1 MLQELKKDYSMEN
14 ALLARAK
21 EKAMS
26 KTTWIDEMIEEK
38 NRRQRMPSKGVR
50 SDPNG

>member
-26 KTTWIDEMIEEK
+26 KTTWVDEMIEEK